1 LICRE
6 SLEAARRSDRLCIIQ
21 DEWRGVSPEKGTRL
35 LMGELAK
42 EILPVNIEDEL
53 KQSYL
58 DYAMSVIVGRAL
70 PDARDG
76 LKPVHRRVLFAMSEL
91 GNDWNKAY
99 KKSARVVGDVIGKY
113 HPHGDTAVYD
123 TIVRMAQPFSL
134 RYLLVDGQGNFGSVD
149 GDNAAA
155 MRYTEVRMTKL
166 AHELLAD
173 LHKETVDWVPN
184 YDGTEMIPAVMPTK
198 IPNLLVNG
206 SSGIAVGMAT
216 NIPPHNLTE
225 VINGCLAL
233 IDNGELTVDELMQ
246 YIPGPDFPTAAII
259 NGRAGIIEAY
269 RTGRGRIYMRARA
282 IIEDIDKVGGRQQ
295 IIVSELPYQLNK
307 ARLIEKIAELVKEKK
322 LEGITE
328 LRDESDK
335 DGMRIVIELRR
346 GEVPEVVLNN
356 LYAQTQ
362 MQSVFGINVVA
373 LIDGQPKVLNL
384 KDMLEAF
391 ILHRREVVTRRTVF
405 ELRKARERGHILE
418 GQAVALSNI
427 DPVIA
432 LIKASPTPAEAKL
445 ALIAT
450 AWESSAV
457 ETMVE
462 RAGADACR
470 PDDLEPQ
477 YGLRD
482 GKYFLSPDQAQAIL
496 DLRLHRLT
504 GLEHEKLLAEY
515 QEILNQIGELIR
527 ILTSATRLMEVI
539 REELEAVK
547 AEFGDKRRT
556 EILDNRLDLTLADL
570 ITEEERVV
578 TISHGGYA
586 KSQPLTAYQ
595 AQRRGGKGKSAT
607 GVKDEDYIEHLLV
620 ANSHATLL
628 LFSSKGKVYWLKT
641 YEIPEASRA
650 ARGRPLVNLLPLDEG
665 ERITAMLQVDLEALR
680 QQAPEGDEADDIEGV
695 VVEQEEVE
703 DLPEGEES
711 EDDDSADEP
720 TGAYIFMATAKGTVK
735 KTPLVQFS
743 RPRSSGLIALKLDED
758 DTLISAAVT
767 DGAREVMMFSDGGKV
782 IRFKESKVRTMGRT
796 ARGVRGMRL
805 SEGQQIISMLIPESE
820 AQILTASERGYG
832 KRTAMAEFP
841 RRGRGG
847 QGVIAMV
854 SNERNGKLVGA
865 VQVLDGEEIMLIS
878 DQGTLVRTR
887 VSEVSSLGRN
897 TQGVTLI
904 KLAKDET
911 LVGLERVQ
919 EPSAEDDEELLE
931 GEEGLD
937 GAVEDAGDA
946 PEAAADES
954 PISEE

>member
-1 LICRE
+1 
-6 SLEAARRSDRLCIIQ
+6 
-21 DEWRGVSPEKGTRL
+21 
-35 LMGELAK
+35 MGELAK

-76 LKPVHRRVLFAMSEL
+76 LKPVHRRVLYAMSEL
-91 GNDWNKAY
+91 GNDWNKPY

-123 TIVRMAQPFSL
+123 TIVRMAQDFSL

-173 LHKETVDWVPN
+173 LDKETVDWVPN
-184 YDGTEMIPAVMPTK
+184 YDGTEQIPAVMPTK
-198 IPNLLVNG
+198 VPNLLVNG

-216 NIPPHNLTE
+216 NIPPHNLSE
-225 VINGCLAL
+225 VIDGCLAL
-233 IDNGELTVDELMQ
+233 MDNAELTVDELMQ
-246 YIPGPDFPTAAII
+246 YIPGPDFPTAGII

-269 RTGRGRIYMRARA
+269 RTGRGRIYVRARVEV
-282 IIEDIDKVGGRQQ
+282 EDIDKVGGRQQ
-295 IIVSELPYQLNK
+295 LVVTELPYQLNK

-322 LEGITE
+322 IEGITE

-335 DGMRIVIELRR
+335 DGMRVVIELRR
-346 GEVPEVVLNN
+346 GEVPDVVLNN

-373 LIDGQPKVLNL
+373 LVDGQPKTMNL
-384 KDMLEAF
+384 KDMLEVF
-391 ILHRREVVTRRTVF
+391 VRHRREVVTRRTVY

-427 DPVIA
+427 DPVIE
-432 LIKASPTPAEAKL
+432 LIKSSPTPAEAKER
-445 ALIAT
+445 LIAT

-457 ETMVE
+457 EAMVE
-462 RAGADACR
+462 RAGADSCR
-470 PDDLEPQ
+470 PEGLDEQ

-482 GKYFLSPDQAQAIL
+482 GKYYLSPEQAQAIL
-496 DLRLHRLT
+496 ELRLHRLT

-515 QEILNQIGELIR
+515 QEILSLIGELIR
-527 ILTSATRLMEVI
+527 ILTSPERLMEVI
-539 REELEAVK
+539 REELEKVK
-547 AEFGDKRRT
+547 AEFGDARRT
-556 EILDNRLDLTLADL
+556 EIIASRQDLTIADL

-586 KSQPLTAYQ
+586 KSQPLAAYE
-595 AQRRGGKGKSAT
+595 AQRRGGRGKSAT
-607 GVKDEDYIEHLLV
+607 GVKDEDYVEHLLV

-628 LFSSKGKVYWLKT
+628 LFSSKGKVYWLRT
-641 YEIPEASRA
+641 FEIPEASRT

-665 ERITAMLQVDLEALR
+665 ERITAMLQIDLEAL
-680 QQAPEGDEADDIEGV
+680 QQSAGADEDLDDEGLVIEGEATE
-695 VVEQEEVE
+695 VVEAEEVE
-703 DLPEGEES
+703 EVEGETPELV
-711 EDDDSADEP
+711 AEP
-720 TGAYIFMATAKGTVK
+720 TGAYIFMATAFGTVK

-743 RPRSSGLIALKLDED
+743 RPRSAGLIALKLEEG
-758 DTLISAAVT
+758 DTLIAAAIT
-767 DGAREVMMFSDGGKV
+767 DGAKEVMLFSDAGKV
-782 IRFKESKVRTMGRT
+782 LRFAESKVRTMGRT

-805 SEGQQIISMLIPESE
+805 GKDQRLISMLIPESG
-820 AQILTASERGYG
+820 AQILTASERGFG
-832 KRTAMAEFP
+832 KRTGLGKFP

-854 SNERNGKLVGA
+854 TSERNGKLVGA
-865 VQVLDGEEIMLIS
+865 IQVQDGEEIMLIS

-887 VSEVSSLGRN
+887 VDEVSSSGRN

-919 EPSAEDDEELLE
+919 EPTPVEEDELVE
-931 GEEGLD
+931 GEEG
-937 GAVEDAGDA
+937 VEVAESAEAPAIDAE
-946 PEAAADES
+946 EAG
-954 PISEE
+954 EE

>member
-1 LICRE
+1 
-6 SLEAARRSDRLCIIQ
+6 
-21 DEWRGVSPEKGTRL
+21 
-35 LMGELAK
+35 MGELAK

-91 GNDWNKAY
+91 GNDWNKPY

-184 YDGTEMIPAVMPTK
+184 YDGTEQIPAVMPTR

-216 NIPPHNLTE
+216 NIPPHNLGE
-225 VINGCLAL
+225 VIDGCLAL
-233 IDNGELTVDELMQ
+233 IDNPELTVDELMQ

-269 RTGRGRIYMRARA
+269 RTGRGRIYMRARSTV
-282 IIEDIDKVGGRQQ
+282 EDIDKVGGRQQ
-295 IIVSELPYQLNK
+295 IVITELPYQLNK

-335 DGMRIVIELRR
+335 DGMRVVIELRR
-346 GEVPEVVLNN
+346 GEVPEVILNN

-362 MQSVFGINVVA
+362 LQSVFGINIVA
-373 LIDGQPKVLNL
+373 LIDGRPRILNL
-384 KDMLEAF
+384 KDLLEAF
-391 ILHRREVVTRRTVF
+391 VRHRREVVTRRTVF

-432 LIKASPTPAEAKL
+432 LIKASPTPSEAKE
-445 ALIAT
+445 ALIST
-450 AWESSAV
+450 PWESSAV
-457 ETMVE
+457 MTMVE
-462 RAGADACR
+462 RAGADSCR
-470 PDDLEPQ
+470 PENLDPQ

-482 GKYFLSPDQAQAIL
+482 GKYFLSPEQAQAIL
-496 DLRLHRLT
+496 ELRLHRLT

-527 ILTSATRLMEVI
+527 ILNSATRLMEVI
-539 REELEAVK
+539 REELEVIR
-547 AEFGDKRRT
+547 AEYGDARRT
-556 EILDNRLDLTLADL
+556 EILDARLDLTLGDM
-570 ITEEERVV
+570 IPEEERVV
-578 TISHGGYA
+578 TISHSGYA
-586 KSQPLTAYQ
+586 KTQPLSAYQ

-607 GVKDEDYIEHLLV
+607 GVKDEDYIAHLLV

-665 ERITAMLQVDLEALR
+665 EYITTMLQIDLEAL
-680 QQAPEGDEADDIEGV
+680 QQSAGADDELDDADDAVIEGEVIEADEAGEV
-695 VVEQEEVE
+695 AEEVDGDTAE
-703 DLPEGEES
+703 LV
-711 EDDDSADEP
+711 AEP
-720 TGAYIFMATAKGTVK
+720 TGAYIFMATAFGTVK
-735 KTPLVQFS
+735 KTPLAQFS
-743 RPRSSGLIALKLDED
+743 RPRSSGLIALKLKEG
-758 DTLISAAVT
+758 DTLIAAAIT
-767 DGAREVMMFSDGGKV
+767 DGAKEVMLFSNAGKV
-782 IRFKESKVRTMGRT
+782 IRFAESVVREMGRG
-796 ARGVRGMRL
+796 ARGIRGMRIGK
-805 SEGQQIISMLIPESE
+805 GQQLISMLIPESG
-820 AQILTASERGYG
+820 AQILTASERGFG
-832 KRTAMAEFP
+832 KRTPLSKFP

-854 SNERNGKLVGA
+854 TKDRNGQLIGA
-865 VQVLDGEEIMLIS
+865 IQVQEGEEIMLIS

-887 VSEVSSLGRN
+887 VDEVSSLGRN

-904 KLAKDET
+904 KLANDET

-919 EPSAEDDEELLE
+919 EPSEVE
-931 GEEGLD
+931 GEEPENEEGVEFEGEVLIDGMADDSSLD
-937 GAVEDAGDA
+937 AAV
-946 PEAAADES
+946 DEVE
-954 PISEE
+954 PQD

>member
-1 LICRE
+1 
-6 SLEAARRSDRLCIIQ
+6 
-21 DEWRGVSPEKGTRL
+21 
-35 LMGELAK
+35 MGELAK

-76 LKPVHRRVLFAMSEL
+76 LKPVHRRVLYAMSEL

-134 RYLLVDGQGNFGSVD
+134 RYMLVDGQGNFGSVD

-155 MRYTEVRMTKL
+155 MRYTEVRMAKL

-173 LHKETVDWVPN
+173 LDKETVDWVPN
-184 YDGTEMIPAVMPTK
+184 YDGTEQIPAVMPTK

-225 VINGCLAL
+225 VIDGCLAL
-233 IDNGELTVDELMQ
+233 IDNPELTVDELMQ
-246 YIPGPDFPTAAII
+246 YIPGPDFPTAGII

-282 IIEDIDKVGGRQQ
+282 TIEDMERGGSRQQ
-295 IIVSELPYQLNK
+295 IIVTELPYQLNK

-322 LEGITE
+322 IEGITE

-346 GEVPEVVLNN
+346 GEVGEVVLNN

-373 LIDGQPKVLNL
+373 LVDGQPRMLNL
-384 KDMLEAF
+384 KDMLEVF
-391 ILHRREVVTRRTVF
+391 VRHRREVVTRRTVY

-427 DPVIA
+427 DPVIE
-432 LIKASPTPAEAKL
+432 LIKTSPTPADAKER
-445 ALIAT
+445 LIAT
-450 AWESSAV
+450 AWASSAV
-457 ETMVE
+457 EAMVE
-462 RAGADACR
+462 RAGADSCR
-470 PDDLEPQ
+470 PEDLDPQ

-482 GKYFLSPDQAQAIL
+482 GKYYLSPEQAQAIL
-496 DLRLHRLT
+496 ELRLHRLT
-504 GLEHEKLLAEY
+504 GLEHEKLLSEY
-515 QEILNQIGELIR
+515 QEILTQIGELIR
-527 ILTSATRLMEVI
+527 ILTSPERLMEVI
-539 REELEAVK
+539 REELEKVK
-547 AEFGDKRRT
+547 AEFGDARRT
-556 EILDNRLDLTLADL
+556 EIMASQTDLTIADL

-586 KSQPLTAYQ
+586 KSQPLAAYQ

-628 LFSSKGKVYWLKT
+628 LFSSKGKVYWLRT
-641 YEIPEASRA
+641 FEIPEASRT

-665 ERITAMLQVDLEALR
+665 ERITAMLQIDLEAVR
-680 QQAPEGDEADDIEGV
+680 ARFAGEENDDDDVVAEQVAEVVEVEEAEEGD
-695 VVEQEEVE
+695 
-703 DLPEGEES
+703 
-711 EDDDSADEP
+711 DSDFSQDEP
-720 TGAYIFMATAKGTVK
+720 TGAYIFMATAYGTVK
-735 KTPLVQFS
+735 KTPLIQFTK
-743 RPRSSGLIALKLDED
+743 PRSNGLIALKLEEGDS
-758 DTLISAAVT
+758 LIAAAIT
-767 DGAREVMMFSDGGKV
+767 DGSKDVMMFSDAGKV
-782 IRFKESKVRTMGRT
+782 IRFKESKVRTMSRI

-805 SEGQQIISMLIPESE
+805 ADEQRIISMLIPEAG
-820 AQILTASERGYG
+820 AQILSASERGYG
-832 KRTAMAEFP
+832 KRTPLADYP

-854 SNERNGKLVGA
+854 INERNGKLVGA

-887 VSEVSSLGRN
+887 VDEVRGAGRN
-897 TQGVTLI
+897 TQGVILI
-904 KLAKDET
+904 KLADDET

-919 EPSAEDDEELLE
+919 EPSGGDEDESEALE
-931 GEEGLD
+931 GEAFDTNEEAVTVAEEGAET
-937 GAVEDAGDA
+937 GN
-946 PEAAADES
+946 
-954 PISEE
+954 SEE

>member
-1 LICRE
+1 
-6 SLEAARRSDRLCIIQ
+6 
-21 DEWRGVSPEKGTRL
+21 
-35 LMGELAK
+35 MGELAK

-91 GNDWNKAY
+91 NNDWNKPY

-134 RYLLVDGQGNFGSVD
+134 RYMLVDGQGNFGSVD

-155 MRYTEVRMTKL
+155 MRYTEVRMSKL

-173 LHKETVDWVPN
+173 LDKETVDWVPN
-184 YDGTEMIPAVMPTK
+184 YDGTEQIPAVMPTK

-216 NIPPHNLTE
+216 NIPPHNLSE
-225 VINGCLAL
+225 VIDGCLAL
-233 IDNGELTVDELMQ
+233 MDNGELTVDELMQ
-246 YIPGPDFPTAAII
+246 YIPGPDFPTAGII

-269 RTGRGRIYMRARA
+269 RTGRGRIYIRARA
-282 IIEDIDKVGGRQQ
+282 EIEDMEKGGNRQQ
-295 IIVSELPYQLNK
+295 IIVTELPYQLNK

-335 DGMRIVIELRR
+335 DGMRVVIELRR
-346 GEVPEVVLNN
+346 GEVGEVVLNN

-373 LIDGQPKVLNL
+373 LVDGQPRTMNL
-384 KDMLEAF
+384 KDMLEVF
-391 ILHRREVVTRRTVF
+391 IRHRREVVTRRTVY

-427 DPVIA
+427 DPVIE
-432 LIKASPTPAEAKL
+432 LIKNSPTPAEAKDR
-445 ALIAT
+445 LIAT

-457 ETMVE
+457 EAMVE
-462 RAGADACR
+462 RAGADSCR
-470 PDDLEPQ
+470 PEDLDPQ
-477 YGLRD
+477 YGLRE
-482 GKYFLSPDQAQAIL
+482 GKYYLSPEQAQAIL
-496 DLRLHRLT
+496 ELRLHRLT
-504 GLEHEKLLAEY
+504 GLEHEKLLSEY
-515 QEILNQIGELIR
+515 QEILTLIGELIR
-527 ILTSATRLMEVI
+527 ILTNPERLMEVI
-539 REELEAVK
+539 REELEKVK
-547 AEFGDKRRT
+547 AEFGDARRT
-556 EILDNRLDLTLADL
+556 EIVASQVDLTIADL

-586 KSQPLTAYQ
+586 KSQPLASYQ
-595 AQRRGGKGKSAT
+595 AQRRGGRGKSAT

-641 YEIPEASRA
+641 FEIPEASRT

-665 ERITAMLQVDLEALR
+665 ERITAMLQIDLEALQR
-680 QQAPEGDEADDIEGV
+680 EAGDEDDLEDAEGAV
-695 VVEQEEVE
+695 LEGEIVEQEVEEVE
-703 DLPEGEES
+703 GDTPELV
-711 EDDDSADEP
+711 AEP
-720 TGAYIFMATAKGTVK
+720 TGAYIFMATAFGTVK

-743 RPRSSGLIALKLDED
+743 KPRSSGLIALRLDEG
-758 DTLISAAVT
+758 DTLIAAAIT
-767 DGAREVMMFSDGGKV
+767 DGAKEVMLFSSAGKV
-782 IRFKESKVRTMGRT
+782 IRFAESMVRIMGRT

-805 SEGQQIISMLIPESE
+805 AKEQQLISMLIPETG
-820 AQILTASERGYG
+820 AQILTASERGFG
-832 KRTAMAEFP
+832 KRTGLGKFP

-854 SNERNGKLVGA
+854 INERNGKLVGA
-865 VQVLDGEEIMLIS
+865 IQVQDGEEIMLIS

-887 VSEVSSLGRN
+887 VDEVSSSGRN

-919 EPSAEDDEELLE
+919 EPSGVDEDEELE
-931 GEEGLD
+931 DGEVAVDATVETPVDDVQQDDAQPAGEE
-937 GAVEDAGDA
+937 
-946 PEAAADES
+946 
-954 PISEE
+954 

>member
-1 LICRE
+1 
-6 SLEAARRSDRLCIIQ
+6 
-21 DEWRGVSPEKGTRL
+21 
-35 LMGELAK
+35 MGDLAK
-42 EILPVNIEDEL
+42 EILPISIEDEMR
-53 KQSYL
+53 QSYL

-76 LKPVHRRVLFAMSEL
+76 LKPVHRRVLFAMREL

-173 LHKETVDWVPN
+173 LDKETVDWVPN
-184 YDGTEMIPAVMPTK
+184 YDGTEMIPAVLPTK
-198 IPNLLVNG
+198 VPALLVNG

-233 IDNGELTVDELMQ
+233 IDNPEISIDELMEF
-246 YIPGPDFPTAAII
+246 IPGPDFPTAGII
-259 NGRAGIIEAY
+259 NGRAGIVEAY
-269 RTGRGRIYMRARA
+269 RTGRGRIYMRARTF
-282 IIEDIDKVGGRQQ
+282 IEDIDKVGGRQQ
-295 IIVSELPYQLNK
+295 IIISELPYQLNK

-322 LEGITE
+322 LEGISE

-335 DGMRIVIELRR
+335 DGMRVVIELRR

-356 LYAQTQ
+356 LYTQTQ

-373 LIDGQPKVLNL
+373 LVDGQPRLLNL
-384 KDMLEAF
+384 KDMLEVF
-391 ILHRREVVTRRTVF
+391 VRHRREVVTRRTVF

-432 LIKASPTPAEAKL
+432 MIKASPTPAEAKER
-445 ALIAT
+445 LIAT

-457 ETMVE
+457 SAMVE
-462 RAGADACR
+462 RSGAESSR
-470 PDDLEPQ
+470 PEDLDEQ
-477 YGLRD
+477 YGMHD
-482 GKYFLSPDQAQAIL
+482 GFYHLSPEQAQAIL

-515 QEILNQIGELIR
+515 QEILNQISELLN
-527 ILTSATRLMEVI
+527 ILGSAERLLEVI
-539 REELEAVK
+539 REELEKIK
-547 AEFGDKRRT
+547 ADFGDERRT
-556 EILDNRLDLTLADL
+556 EITASRVDLTIADL

-578 TISHGGYA
+578 TISRSGYA
-586 KSQPLTAYQ
+586 KSQPLDAYN
-595 AQRRGGKGKSAT
+595 AQRRGGRGKAAT
-607 GVKDEDYIEHLLV
+607 GVKDEDIVEHLLV
-620 ANSHATLL
+620 ANSHTTLL
-628 LFSSKGKVYWLKT
+628 LFSSKGKVYWKRT
-641 YEIPEASRA
+641 FEIPEASRTS
-650 ARGRPLVNLLPLDEG
+650 RGRPIINLLPLDEG
-665 ERITAMLQVDLEALR
+665 ENITAMLPINEYT
-680 QQAPEGDEADDIEGV
+680 EG
-695 VVEQEEVE
+695 
-703 DLPEGEES
+703 
-711 EDDDSADEP
+711 
-720 TGAYIFMATAKGTVK
+720 YFIFMATANGTVK
-735 KTPLVQFS
+735 KTPLEQFS
-743 RPRSSGLIALKLDED
+743 RPRTSGLIALALDEE
-758 DTLISAAVT
+758 DTLISAALT
-767 DGAREVMMFSDGGKV
+767 DGTHDVMLFSDGGKV
-782 IRFKESKVRTMGRT
+782 TRFAETDVRAMGRT

-805 SEGQQIISMLIPESE
+805 PEGQKLISMLIPEEGS
-820 AQILTASERGYG
+820 QILTASERGYG
-832 KRTAMAEFP
+832 KRTAITEFP
-841 RRGRGG
+841 NYRRGG

-865 VQVLDGEEIMLIS
+865 IQVLDGEEIMLIS

-887 VSEVSSLGRN
+887 VDEVSSLSRN
-897 TQGVTLI
+897 TQGVMLI
-904 KLAKDET
+904 RLAADET

-919 EPSAEDDEELLE
+919 EPTAEDEDDVLE
-931 GEEGLD
+931 DNIDGTVTAVDAEAGADTNAVDVDQDIVGEEQDTLTD
-937 GAVEDAGDA
+937 QPSN
-946 PEAAADES
+946 PEE
-954 PISEE
+954 

>member
-1 LICRE
+1 
-6 SLEAARRSDRLCIIQ
+6 
-21 DEWRGVSPEKGTRL
+21 
-35 LMGELAK
+35 MGELAK

-53 KQSYL
+53 RQSYL

-91 GNDWNKAY
+91 GNDWNKPY

-155 MRYTEVRMTKL
+155 MRYTEVRMSKL

-184 YDGTEMIPAVMPTK
+184 YDGTELIPAVMPTR

-216 NIPPHNLTE
+216 NIPPHNLGE
-225 VINGCLAL
+225 VIDGCLAL
-233 IDNGELTVDELMQ
+233 IDNADITIDELMQ
-246 YIPGPDFPTAAII
+246 FIPGPDFPTAGLI
-259 NGRAGIIEAY
+259 NGRSGIIEAY
-269 RTGRGRIYMRARA
+269 RTGRGRIYMRARSE
-282 IIEDIDKVGGRQQ
+282 IEDIDKVGGRQQ
-295 IIVSELPYQLNK
+295 IVITELPYQLNK

-335 DGMRIVIELRR
+335 DGMRVVIELRR

-356 LYAQTQ
+356 LYQQTQ
-362 MQSVFGINVVA
+362 LQSVFGINIVA
-373 LIDGQPKVLNL
+373 LIDGRPGLLNL
-384 KDMLEAF
+384 KDLLEAF
-391 ILHRREVVTRRTVF
+391 VRHRREVVTRRTVF

-432 LIKASPTPAEAKL
+432 LIKASPTPSEAKE
-445 ALIAT
+445 ALVAMP
-450 AWESSAV
+450 WESSAV
-457 ETMVE
+457 QVMVE
-462 RAGADACR
+462 RAGADSCR
-470 PDDLEPQ
+470 PENLDAQ
-477 YGLRD
+477 YGMRD
-482 GKYFLSPDQAQAIL
+482 GKYFLSPEQAQAIL

-515 QEILNQIGELIR
+515 QEILEQIGELIR
-527 ILTSATRLMEVI
+527 ILSSAERLMEVI
-539 REELEAVK
+539 REELEAIR
-547 AEFGDKRRT
+547 AEYGDVRRT
-556 EILDNRLDLTLADL
+556 EILDARHDLSYGDM
-570 ITEEERVV
+570 IPEEERVV

-586 KSQPLTAYQ
+586 KTQPLTAYQ
-595 AQRRGGKGKSAT
+595 AQRRGGKGKSAS

-641 YEIPEASRA
+641 YDIPEASRA
-650 ARGRPLVNLLPLDEG
+650 ARGRPLVNLLPLEDG
-665 ERITAMLQVDLEALR
+665 ERITAMLQIDLEAL
-680 QQAPEGDEADDIEGV
+680 QQSADVDEELEDGDDTVLEGELVEA
-695 VVEQEEVE
+695 EEVDEE
-703 DLPEGEES
+703 DGDTAEW
-711 EDDDSADEP
+711 AAEP
-720 TGAYIFMATAKGTVK
+720 TGAYIFMATASGTVK
-735 KTPLVQFS
+735 KTPLAQFA
-743 RPRSSGLIALKLDED
+743 RPRTSGLIALKLKEG
-758 DTLISAAVT
+758 DTLIAAAIT
-767 DGAREVMMFSDGGKV
+767 DGAKEVMMFSDAGKV
-782 IRFKESKVRTMGRT
+782 IRFAESVVREMGRT
-796 ARGVRGMRL
+796 ARGVRGMKL
-805 SEGQQIISMLIPESE
+805 GKGQQIISMLIPESG
-820 AQILTASERGYG
+820 AQILTASERGFG
-832 KRTAMAEFP
+832 KRTPLSKFP

-847 QGVIAMV
+847 QGVIAMGTKG
-854 SNERNGKLVGA
+854 RNGLLIGA
-865 VQVLDGEEIMLIS
+865 IQVQEGEEIMLIS

-887 VSEVSSLGRN
+887 VGEVSSLGRN

-904 KLAKDET
+904 KLASDET
-911 LVGLERVQ
+911 LVGLERIQ
-919 EPSAEDDEELLE
+919 EPSEDLEELLE
-931 GEEGLD
+931 GEEGAEGVELD
-937 GAVEDAGDA
+937 AVEAADDDAGAAEEA
-946 PEAAADES
+946 PQE
-954 PISEE
+954 

>member
-1 LICRE
+1 
-6 SLEAARRSDRLCIIQ
+6 
-21 DEWRGVSPEKGTRL
+21 
-35 LMGELAK
+35 MGELAK

-134 RYLLVDGQGNFGSVD
+134 RYMLVDGQGNFGSVD

-155 MRYTEVRMTKL
+155 MRYTEVRMAKL

-173 LHKETVDWVPN
+173 LDKETVDWVPN
-184 YDGTEMIPAVMPTK
+184 YDGTEQIPAVMPTK

-216 NIPPHNLTE
+216 NIPPHNLRE
-225 VINGCLAL
+225 VIDGCLAL
-233 IDNGELTVDELMQ
+233 IDNAELTVDELMQ
-246 YIPGPDFPTAAII
+246 YIPGPDFPTAGII

-282 IIEDIDKVGGRQQ
+282 EIEDMDKSGSRQQ
-295 IIVSELPYQLNK
+295 IIVTELPYQLNK

-335 DGMRIVIELRR
+335 DGMRVVIELRR
-346 GEVPEVVLNN
+346 GEVGEVVLNN

-373 LIDGQPKVLNL
+373 LVDGQPKTMNL
-384 KDMLEAF
+384 KDMLEVF
-391 ILHRREVVTRRTVF
+391 VRHRREVVTRRTVY

-427 DPVIA
+427 DPVIE
-432 LIKASPTPAEAKL
+432 LIKTSPTPAEAKER
-445 ALIAT
+445 LIAA

-457 ETMVE
+457 EAMVE
-462 RAGADACR
+462 RAGADSCR
-470 PDDLEPQ
+470 PDDLDPQ
-477 YGLRD
+477 YGLRE
-482 GKYFLSPDQAQAIL
+482 GKYYLSPEQAQAIL
-496 DLRLHRLT
+496 ELRLHRLT

-515 QEILNQIGELIR
+515 QEILTQIGELIR

-539 REELEAVK
+539 REELEKVK
-547 AEFGDKRRT
+547 AEFGDARRT
-556 EILDNRLDLTLADL
+556 EIMASQTDLTIADL

-586 KSQPLTAYQ
+586 KSQPLHAYQ

-607 GVKDEDYIEHLLV
+607 GVKDEDYVEHLLV

-628 LFSSKGKVYWLKT
+628 LFSSKGKVYWLRT
-641 YEIPEASRA
+641 FEIPEASRA

-665 ERITAMLQVDLEALR
+665 ERITAMLQIDLEAL
-680 QQAPEGDEADDIEGV
+680 QQQNPSADEDLDDAEDGVIEGE
-695 VVEQEEVE
+695 VVEVEEAAETAEVEEVE
-703 DLPEGEES
+703 GETAELV
-711 EDDDSADEP
+711 AEP
-720 TGAYIFMATAKGTVK
+720 TGAYIFMATALGTVK
-735 KTPLVQFS
+735 KTPLSQFS
-743 RPRSSGLIALKLDED
+743 RPRSSGLIALKLKEG
-758 DTLISAAVT
+758 DTLIAAAIT
-767 DGAREVMMFSDGGKV
+767 DGAKEVMLFSDSGKV
-782 IRFKESKVRTMGRT
+782 IRFAESVVRVMGRG
-796 ARGVRGMRL
+796 ARGIRGMRIGK
-805 SEGQQIISMLIPESE
+805 EQQLISMLIPESG
-820 AQILTASERGYG
+820 AQILTASERGFG
-832 KRTAMAEFP
+832 KRTALSKFP

-847 QGVIAMV
+847 QGVIGMITK
-854 SNERNGKLVGA
+854 ERNGKLIGA
-865 VQVLDGEEIMLIS
+865 IQVQDGEEIMLIS

-887 VSEVSSLGRN
+887 VDEVSSSGRN

-904 KLAKDET
+904 KLASDET

-919 EPSAEDDEELLE
+919 EPSVPDEDELDDVALE
-931 GEEGLD
+931 GDVDQNDVVAE
-937 GAVEDAGDA
+937 AGDETPADA
-946 PEAAADES
+946 PD
-954 PISEE
+954 SEE

>member
-1 LICRE
+1 
-6 SLEAARRSDRLCIIQ
+6 
-21 DEWRGVSPEKGTRL
+21 
-35 LMGELAK
+35 MGELAK

-76 LKPVHRRVLFAMSEL
+76 LKPVHRRVLYAMSEL
-91 GNDWNKAY
+91 GNDWNKPY

-123 TIVRMAQPFSL
+123 TIVRMAQDFSL

-173 LHKETVDWVPN
+173 LDKETVDWVPN
-184 YDGTEMIPAVMPTK
+184 YDGTEQIPAVMPTK
-198 IPNLLVNG
+198 VPNLLVNG

-216 NIPPHNLTE
+216 NIPPHNLSE
-225 VINGCLAL
+225 VIDGCLAL
-233 IDNGELTVDELMQ
+233 MDNAELTVDELMQ
-246 YIPGPDFPTAAII
+246 YIPGPDFPTAGII

-269 RTGRGRIYMRARA
+269 RTGRGRIYVRARVEV
-282 IIEDIDKVGGRQQ
+282 EDIDKVGGRQQ
-295 IIVSELPYQLNK
+295 LVVTELPYQLNK

-322 LEGITE
+322 IEGITE

-335 DGMRIVIELRR
+335 DGMRVVIELRR
-346 GEVPEVVLNN
+346 GEVPDVVLNN

-373 LIDGQPKVLNL
+373 LVDGQPKTMNL
-384 KDMLEAF
+384 KDMLEVF
-391 ILHRREVVTRRTVF
+391 VRHRREVVTRRTVY

-427 DPVIA
+427 DPVIE
-432 LIKASPTPAEAKL
+432 LIKSSPTPAEAKER
-445 ALIAT
+445 LIAT

-457 ETMVE
+457 EAMVE
-462 RAGADACR
+462 RAGADSCR
-470 PDDLEPQ
+470 PEGLDEQ

-482 GKYFLSPDQAQAIL
+482 GKYYLSPEQAQAIL
-496 DLRLHRLT
+496 ELRLHRLT

-515 QEILNQIGELIR
+515 QEILNLIGELIR
-527 ILTSATRLMEVI
+527 ILTSPERLMEVI
-539 REELEAVK
+539 REELEKVK
-547 AEFGDKRRT
+547 AEFGDARRT
-556 EILDNRLDLTLADL
+556 EIIASRQDLTIADL

-586 KSQPLTAYQ
+586 KSQPLAAYE
-595 AQRRGGKGKSAT
+595 AQRRGGRGKSAT
-607 GVKDEDYIEHLLV
+607 GVKDEDYVEHLLV

-628 LFSSKGKVYWLKT
+628 LFSSKGKVYWLRT
-641 YEIPEASRA
+641 FEIPEASRT

-665 ERITAMLQVDLEALR
+665 ERITAMLQIDLEAL
-680 QQAPEGDEADDIEGV
+680 QQSAGADEDLDDEGLVIEGEATE
-695 VVEQEEVE
+695 VVEAEEVE
-703 DLPEGEES
+703 EVEGETPELV
-711 EDDDSADEP
+711 AEP
-720 TGAYIFMATAKGTVK
+720 TGAYIFMATAFGTVK

-743 RPRSSGLIALKLDED
+743 RPRSAGLIALKLEEG
-758 DTLISAAVT
+758 DTLIAAAIT
-767 DGAREVMMFSDGGKV
+767 DGAKEVMLFSDAGKV
-782 IRFKESKVRTMGRT
+782 LRFAESKVRTMGRT

-805 SEGQQIISMLIPESE
+805 GKDQRLISMLIPESG
-820 AQILTASERGYG
+820 AQILTASERGFG
-832 KRTAMAEFP
+832 KRTSLGKFP

-854 SNERNGKLVGA
+854 TSERNGKLVGA
-865 VQVLDGEEIMLIS
+865 IQVQDGEEIMLIS

-887 VSEVSSLGRN
+887 VDEVSSSGRN

-919 EPSAEDDEELLE
+919 EPTPVEEDELVE
-931 GEEGLD
+931 GEESVEVANE
-937 GAVEDAGDA
+937 GAETPITDAE
-946 PEAAADES
+946 EAG
-954 PISEE
+954 EE

>member
-1 LICRE
+1 
-6 SLEAARRSDRLCIIQ
+6 
-21 DEWRGVSPEKGTRL
+21 
-35 LMGELAK
+35 MGELAK
-42 EILPVNIEDEL
+42 EIVPVNIEDEL

-76 LKPVHRRVLFAMSEL
+76 LKPVHRRVLFAMSVL

-113 HPHGDTAVYD
+113 HPHGDIAVYD

-155 MRYTEVRMTKL
+155 MRYTEVRMSKL

-173 LHKETVDWVPN
+173 LDKETVDWVPN

-198 IPNLLVNG
+198 VPNLLVNG

-233 IDNGELTVDELMQ
+233 IDNPELTVDDLMEH
-246 YIPGPDFPTAAII
+246 IPGPDFPTAGII

-282 IIEDIDKVGGRQQ
+282 TVEDMDKVGGRQQ
-295 IIVSELPYQLNK
+295 IIITELPYQLNK

-322 LEGITE
+322 LEGISE

-335 DGMRIVIELRR
+335 DGMRVVIELRR
-346 GEVPEVVLNN
+346 GEVGEVVLNN

-362 MQSVFGINVVA
+362 MQNVFGINVVA
-373 LIDGQPKVLNL
+373 LVDGRPRIMNL
-384 KDMLEAF
+384 KDMLEVF
-391 ILHRREVVTRRTVF
+391 IRHRREVVTRRTVF

-432 LIKASPTPAEAKL
+432 LIKASPTPAEAKVR
-445 ALIAT
+445 LIDT
-450 AWESSAV
+450 GWESTAV
-457 ETMVE
+457 EAMVD
-462 RAGADACR
+462 RAGADSCR
-470 PDDLEPQ
+470 PQDLDPQ
-477 YGLRD
+477 YGMRD
-482 GKYFLSPDQAQAIL
+482 GKYYLSPEQAQAIL
-496 DLRLHRLT
+496 ELRLHRLT

-515 QEILNQIGELIR
+515 QEILGQIAELIR
-527 ILTSATRLMEVI
+527 ILSSPERLLEVI
-539 REELEAVK
+539 REELEKVK
-547 AEFGDKRRT
+547 AEFGDARRT
-556 EILDNRLDLTLADL
+556 EIIASQMDLTIADL

-586 KSQPLTAYQ
+586 KSQPLEAYQ
-595 AQRRGGKGKSAT
+595 AQRRGGRGKSAT

-620 ANSHATLL
+620 ANSHNTLL
-628 LFSSKGKVYWLKT
+628 LFSSKGKVYWLRT
-641 YEIPEASRA
+641 FEIPEASRS

-665 ERITAMLQVDLEALR
+665 ERITAMLQIDLEALR
-680 QQAPEGDEADDIEGV
+680 QQAPEEDDSDDAIEGV
-695 VVEQEEVE
+695 VVEQEEIE
-703 DLPEGEES
+703 DVADD
-711 EDDDSADEP
+711 EDAADDGVDEP
-720 TGAYIFMATAKGTVK
+720 TGAYIFMATANGTVK

-743 RPRSSGLIALKLDED
+743 KPRTSGLIALRLQEG
-758 DTLISAAVT
+758 DTLIAAAIT

-805 SEGQQIISMLIPESE
+805 AEGQHIISMLIPE
-820 AQILTASERGYG
+820 AGTQILSASERGFG
-832 KRTAMAEFP
+832 KRTPIDEYP
-841 RRGRGG
+841 QRGRGG

-865 VQVLDGEEIMLIS
+865 IQVLDGEEIMLIS

-887 VSEVSSLGRN
+887 VDEVTSQSRN

-904 KLAKDET
+904 KLASDET

-919 EPSAEDDEELLE
+919 EPSGSADDELE
-931 GEEGLD
+931 GVESGAEGEQAQDEVLAAQGD
-937 GAVEDAGDA
+937 EAPADA
-946 PEAAADES
+946 PS
-954 PISEE
+954 NEE

>member
-1 LICRE
+1 
-6 SLEAARRSDRLCIIQ
+6 
-21 DEWRGVSPEKGTRL
+21 
-35 LMGELAK
+35 MGELAK

-91 GNDWNKAY
+91 GNDWNKPY

-113 HPHGDTAVYD
+113 HPHGDSAVYD

-149 GDNAAA
+149 GDSAAA
-155 MRYTEVRMTKL
+155 MRYTEVRMARL

-184 YDGTEMIPAVMPTK
+184 YDGTEQIPAVMPTK

-216 NIPPHNLTE
+216 NIPPHNLGE
-225 VINGCLAL
+225 VIDGCLAL
-233 IDNGELTVDELMQ
+233 IANPDISIDELMTH
-246 YIPGPDFPTAAII
+246 IPGPDFPTAGII

-269 RTGRGRIYMRARA
+269 RTGRGRIYMRARST
-282 IIEDIDKVGGRQQ
+282 IEDIDKVGGRQQ
-295 IIVSELPYQLNK
+295 IVITELPYQLNK

-322 LEGITE
+322 IEGITE

-335 DGMRIVIELRR
+335 DGMRVVIELRR
-346 GEVPEVVLNN
+346 GEVPEVILNN

-362 MQSVFGINVVA
+362 LQSVFGINVVA
-373 LIDGQPKVLNL
+373 LVDGQPRTLNL
-384 KDMLEAF
+384 KELLEAF
-391 ILHRREVVTRRTVF
+391 VRHRREVVTRRTVF

-432 LIKASPTPAEAKL
+432 LIKASPTPAEAKD

-457 ETMVE
+457 EAMVE

-470 PDDLEPQ
+470 PEDLDPQ

-482 GKYFLSPDQAQAIL
+482 GRYYLSPEQAQAIL

-504 GLEHEKLLAEY
+504 GLEHEKLLSEY
-515 QEILNQIGELIR
+515 QEILTQIGELIR
-527 ILTSATRLMEVI
+527 ILTSPVRLMEVI
-539 REELEAVK
+539 CEELEGVK
-547 AEFGDKRRT
+547 AEFGDARRT
-556 EILDNRLDLTLADL
+556 EILEARLDLTLADL

-586 KSQPLTAYQ
+586 KSQPLAAYQ
-595 AQRRGGKGKSAT
+595 AQRRGGRGKAAT
-607 GVKDEDYIEHLLV
+607 GVKEEDYVEHLLV
-620 ANSHATLL
+620 ANSHTTLL

-650 ARGRPLVNLLPLDEG
+650 SRGRPLVNLLPLDDG
-665 ERITAMLQVDLEALR
+665 ESITAMLQVDLEALR
-680 QQAPEGDEADDIEGV
+680 KQAPHDDEELDDTDGQIIEHDEIDDVDSDDADGDEK
-695 VVEQEEVE
+695 
-703 DLPEGEES
+703 
-711 EDDDSADEP
+711 DEP

-743 RPRSSGLIALKLDED
+743 RPRSSGLIALRLEEG
-758 DTLISAAVT
+758 DTLIAAAVT
-767 DGAREVMMFSDGGKV
+767 DGAQEVMMFSDGGKV
-782 IRFKESKVRTMGRT
+782 IRFKESKVRMMGRT

-805 SEGQQIISMLIPESE
+805 PEGQRIISMLIPEPG
-820 AQILTASERGYG
+820 AQILTASVRGYG
-832 KRTAMAEFP
+832 KRTAMEEFP

-854 SNERNGKLVGA
+854 TNERNGALVGA
-865 VQVLDGEEIMLIS
+865 VQVLEGEEIMLIS

-887 VSEVSSLGRN
+887 VDEVSSLGRN

-904 KLAKDET
+904 KLGKNEH

-919 EPSAEDDEELLE
+919 EPSEEDVLEDVEASLDEESLEKEMPVVSTEPDEDELL
-931 GEEGLD
+931 GG
-937 GAVEDAGDA
+937 GGDV
-946 PEAAADES
+946 PPDVVPTDDQE
-954 PISEE
+954 

>member
-1 LICRE
+1 
-6 SLEAARRSDRLCIIQ
+6 
-21 DEWRGVSPEKGTRL
+21 
-35 LMGELAK
+35 MGELAK

-76 LKPVHRRVLFAMSEL
+76 LKPVHRRVLYAMSEL
-91 GNDWNKAY
+91 GNDWNKPY

-123 TIVRMAQPFSL
+123 TIVRMAQDFSL

-173 LHKETVDWVPN
+173 LDKETVDWVPN
-184 YDGTEMIPAVMPTK
+184 YDGTEQIPAVMPTK
-198 IPNLLVNG
+198 VPNLLVNG

-216 NIPPHNLTE
+216 NIPPHNLSE
-225 VINGCLAL
+225 VIDGCLAL
-233 IDNGELTVDELMQ
+233 IDNAELTVDDLMQ
-246 YIPGPDFPTAAII
+246 YIPGPDFPTAGII

-269 RTGRGRIYMRARA
+269 RTGRGRIYIRARVEV
-282 IIEDIDKVGGRQQ
+282 EDIDKVGGRQQ
-295 IIVSELPYQLNK
+295 LVVTELPYQLNK

-322 LEGITE
+322 IEGITE

-335 DGMRIVIELRR
+335 DGMRVVIELRR
-346 GEVPEVVLNN
+346 GEVPDVVLNN

-373 LIDGQPKVLNL
+373 LVDGQPKIMNL
-384 KDMLEAF
+384 KDMLEVF
-391 ILHRREVVTRRTVF
+391 VRHRREVVTRRTVY

-427 DPVIA
+427 DPVIE
-432 LIKASPTPAEAKL
+432 LIKASPTSAEAKER
-445 ALIAT
+445 LIAT

-457 ETMVE
+457 EAMVE
-462 RAGADACR
+462 RAGADSCR
-470 PDDLEPQ
+470 PEGLDPQ

-482 GKYFLSPDQAQAIL
+482 GKYYLSPEQAQAIL
-496 DLRLHRLT
+496 ELRLHRLT

-515 QEILNQIGELIR
+515 QEILSLIGELIR
-527 ILTSATRLMEVI
+527 ILTSPERLMEVI
-539 REELEAVK
+539 REELEKVK
-547 AEFGDKRRT
+547 AEFGDARRT
-556 EILDNRLDLTLADL
+556 EIVASRLDLTIADL

-586 KSQPLTAYQ
+586 KSQPLAAYE

-607 GVKDEDYIEHLLV
+607 GVKDEDYVEHLLV

-628 LFSSKGKVYWLKT
+628 LFSSKGKVYWLRT
-641 YEIPEASRA
+641 FEIPEASRA

-665 ERITAMLQVDLEALR
+665 ERITAMLQIDLEAL
-680 QQAPEGDEADDIEGV
+680 QQSAGADEDLDDEGV
-695 VVEQEEVE
+695 VIEGEATEVVEAEEVE
-703 DLPEGEES
+703 EVEGETPELV
-711 EDDDSADEP
+711 AEP
-720 TGAYIFMATAKGTVK
+720 TGAFIFMATAFGTVK

-743 RPRSSGLIALKLDED
+743 RPRSAGLIALKLEEG
-758 DTLISAAVT
+758 DTLIAAAIT
-767 DGAREVMMFSDGGKV
+767 DGAKEVMLFSDAGKV
-782 IRFKESKVRTMGRT
+782 LRFAESKVRTMGRT

-805 SEGQQIISMLIPESE
+805 GKDQRLISMLIPESG
-820 AQILTASERGYG
+820 AQILTASERGFG
-832 KRTAMAEFP
+832 KRTGLGKFP

-854 SNERNGKLVGA
+854 TSERNGKLVGA
-865 VQVLDGEEIMLIS
+865 IQVQDGEEIMLIS

-887 VSEVSSLGRN
+887 VDEVSSSGRN

-919 EPSAEDDEELLE
+919 EPTAVEEDELVE
-931 GEEGLD
+931 GEEG
-937 GAVEDAGDA
+937 AEVAESAEAPVADAEEG
-946 PEAAADES
+946 
-954 PISEE
+954 SEE

>member
-1 LICRE
+1 
-6 SLEAARRSDRLCIIQ
+6 
-21 DEWRGVSPEKGTRL
+21 
-35 LMGELAK
+35 MGELAK

-91 GNDWNKAY
+91 GNDWNKPY

-134 RYLLVDGQGNFGSVD
+134 RYMLVDGQGNFGSVD

-155 MRYTEVRMTKL
+155 MRYTEVRMAKL

-173 LHKETVDWVPN
+173 LEKETVDWVPN
-184 YDGTEMIPAVMPTK
+184 YDGTELIPAVMPTR

-216 NIPPHNLTE
+216 NIPPHNLSE
-225 VINGCLAL
+225 VIEGCLAL
-233 IDNGELTVDELMQ
+233 IENPELSVDELMQ
-246 YIPGPDFPTAAII
+246 FIPGPDFPTAGII

-269 RTGRGRIYMRARA
+269 RTGRGRIYVRARVE
-282 IIEDIDKVGGRQQ
+282 IEDVDKVGGRQQ
-295 IIVSELPYQLNK
+295 LVITELPYQLNK

-322 LEGITE
+322 LEGISE

-335 DGMRIVIELRR
+335 DGMRVVIELRR

-373 LIDGQPKVLNL
+373 LVDGQPRTLNL
-384 KDMLEAF
+384 KDMLEVF
-391 ILHRREVVTRRTVF
+391 VRHRREVVTRRTVY

-427 DPVIA
+427 DPVIE
-432 LIKASPTPAEAKL
+432 LIKASPTPAEARER
-445 ALIAT
+445 LIAT
-450 AWESSAV
+450 GWASSAV
-457 ETMVE
+457 QAMVE

-470 PDDLEPQ
+470 PDDLDPQ

-482 GKYFLSPDQAQAIL
+482 GQYYLSPEQAQAIL
-496 DLRLHRLT
+496 ELRLHRLT
-504 GLEHEKLLAEY
+504 GLEQDKLLAEY
-515 QEILNQIGELIR
+515 QDILAQIGELLR
-527 ILTSATRLMEVI
+527 ILTSPERLMEVI
-539 REELEAVK
+539 REELEKVRAD
-547 AEFGDKRRT
+547 FGDARRT
-556 EILDNRLDLTLADL
+556 EIRATQEDLTVADL
-570 ITEEERVV
+570 IPEEERVV

-586 KSQPLTAYQ
+586 KSQPLATYQ
-595 AQRRGGKGKSAT
+595 AQRRGGRGKSAT

-628 LFSSKGKVYWLKT
+628 LFSSKGKVYWLRT
-641 YEIPEASRA
+641 FEIPEASRT
-650 ARGRPLVNLLPLDEG
+650 ARGRPLVNLLPLSEG
-665 ERITAMLQVDLEALR
+665 ERITAMLQVDLEAL
-680 QQAPEGDEADDIEGV
+680 QQSG
-695 VVEQEEVE
+695 
-703 DLPEGEES
+703 S
-711 EDDDSADEP
+711 EDDLDGETTVIEGELVEAAEAVEDAEGDTAELQAEP
-720 TGAYIFMATAKGTVK
+720 NGAYILMATAFGTVK
-735 KTPLVQFS
+735 KVPLVQFS
-743 RPRSSGLIALKLDED
+743 RPRKAGLIALELVEG
-758 DTLISAAVT
+758 DTLIAAAIT
-767 DGAREVMMFSDGGKV
+767 DGAKEVLLFSSAGKV
-782 IRFKESKVRTMGRT
+782 IRFAESVVRTMGRN
-796 ARGVRGMRL
+796 ARGVRGMKL
-805 SEGQQIISMLIPESE
+805 GEGQRVISMLIPESG
-820 AQILTASERGYG
+820 AQILTAAERGYG
-832 KRTAMAEFP
+832 KRTPLSKFP

-854 SNERNGKLVGA
+854 VNERNGALIGA
-865 VQVLDGEEIMLIS
+865 IQVQDGEEIMLIS

-887 VSEVSSLGRN
+887 VSEVSLLGRN

-904 KLAKDET
+904 KLAEGET

-919 EPSAEDDEELLE
+919 EPSEDGDEAFEVTEPDALAATAAE
-931 GEEGLD
+931 
-937 GAVEDAGDA
+937 A
-946 PEAAADES
+946 EAASPAPVEQGERPVAD
-954 PISEE
+954 

>member
-1 LICRE
+1 
-6 SLEAARRSDRLCIIQ
+6 
-21 DEWRGVSPEKGTRL
+21 
-35 LMGELAK
+35 MGELAK

-53 KQSYL
+53 RQSYL

-76 LKPVHRRVLFAMSEL
+76 LKPVHRRVLYAMSEL
-91 GNDWNKAY
+91 GNDWNKPY

-184 YDGTEMIPAVMPTK
+184 YDGTELIPAVMPTK

-216 NIPPHNLTE
+216 NIPPHNLGE
-225 VINGCLAL
+225 VIDGCLAL
-233 IDNGELTVDELMQ
+233 IDNAEITVDELMQ
-246 YIPGPDFPTAAII
+246 FIPGPDFPTAAII
-259 NGRAGIIEAY
+259 NGRQGIIEAY
-269 RTGRGRIYMRARA
+269 RTGRGRIYMRARSTV
-282 IIEDIDKVGGRQQ
+282 EDIDKVGGRQQ
-295 IIVSELPYQLNK
+295 IVVTELPYQLNK

-346 GEVPEVVLNN
+346 GEVPEVILNN

-362 MQSVFGINVVA
+362 LQSVFGINIVA
-373 LIDGQPKVLNL
+373 LIDGRPRVLNL
-384 KDMLEAF
+384 KDLLEAF
-391 ILHRREVVTRRTVF
+391 VRHRREVVTRRTVF

-432 LIKASPTPAEAKL
+432 LIKASPTPSEAKE
-445 ALIAT
+445 ALIST
-450 AWESSAV
+450 PWESSAV
-457 ETMVE
+457 QVMVE
-462 RAGADACR
+462 RAGADSCR
-470 PDDLEPQ
+470 PENLDEQ
-477 YGLRD
+477 FGLRD
-482 GKYFLSPDQAQAIL
+482 GKYFLSPEQAQAIL

-527 ILTSATRLMEVI
+527 ILNSAERLMEVI
-539 REELEAVK
+539 REELELIR
-547 AEFGDKRRT
+547 AEYGDVRRT
-556 EILDNRLDLTLADL
+556 EILDARLDLTLGDM
-570 ITEEERVV
+570 IPEEERVV
-578 TISHGGYA
+578 TISHSGYA
-586 KSQPLTAYQ
+586 KTQPLSAYQ

-607 GVKDEDYIEHLLV
+607 GVKDEDYISHLLV

-665 ERITAMLQVDLEALR
+665 EYITTMLQIDLEAL
-680 QQAPEGDEADDIEGV
+680 QQSAGDEEELDDADDAVLEGEVIEA
-695 VVEQEEVE
+695 EEIEEVDGDTAE
-703 DLPEGEES
+703 LV
-711 EDDDSADEP
+711 AEP
-720 TGAYIFMATAKGTVK
+720 TGAYIFMATAMGTVK
-735 KTPLVQFS
+735 KTPLAQFS
-743 RPRSSGLIALKLDED
+743 RPRSSGLIALKLKEG
-758 DTLISAAVT
+758 DTLIAAAIT
-767 DGAREVMMFSDGGKV
+767 DGSKEVMLFSDAGKV
-782 IRFKESKVRTMGRT
+782 IRFAEGVVREMGRG
-796 ARGVRGMRL
+796 ARGIRGMRIGK
-805 SEGQQIISMLIPESE
+805 GQQLISMLIPESG
-820 AQILTASERGYG
+820 AQILTASERGFG
-832 KRTAMAEFP
+832 KRTPLSKFP

-854 SNERNGKLVGA
+854 TKERNGKLIGA
-865 VQVLDGEEIMLIS
+865 IQVQEGEEIMLIS

-887 VSEVSSLGRN
+887 VGEVSSLGRN

-904 KLAKDET
+904 KLASDET

-919 EPSAEDDEELLE
+919 EPSEEDEEGFDGDIDGVGGVAAE
-931 GEEGLD
+931 GDAEVVD
-937 GAVEDAGDA
+937 GAQLD
-946 PEAAADES
+946 AAADEET
-954 PISEE
+954 PQE

>member
-1 LICRE
+1 
-6 SLEAARRSDRLCIIQ
+6 
-21 DEWRGVSPEKGTRL
+21 
-35 LMGELAK
+35 MGELAK

-198 IPNLLVNG
+198 VPNLLVNG

-233 IDNGELTVDELMQ
+233 IDNPALTVDDLMQ

-391 ILHRREVVTRRTVF
+391 VLHRREVVTRRTVF

-432 LIKASPTPAEAKL
+432 LIKASPSPAEAKE

-450 AWESSAV
+450 AWESTAV
-457 ETMVE
+457 EAMVE
-462 RAGADACR
+462 RAGADSCR
-470 PDDLEPQ
+470 PETLEPQ

-482 GKYFLSPDQAQAIL
+482 GKYYLSPEQAQAIL
-496 DLRLHRLT
+496 ELRLHRLT

-515 QEILNQIGELIR
+515 QEILTQIGELIR
-527 ILTSATRLMEVI
+527 ILTSAVRLMEVI

-547 AEFGDKRRT
+547 AEFGDARRT
-556 EILDNRLDLTLADL
+556 EILDARLDLTLGDL

-578 TISHGGYA
+578 TISHTGYA
-586 KSQPLTAYQ
+586 KSQPLSAYQ

-607 GVKDEDYIEHLLV
+607 GIKDEDYIAHLLV
-620 ANSHATLL
+620 ANSHSTLL

-665 ERITAMLQVDLEALR
+665 EYITTMLQIDLEAL
-680 QQAPEGDEADDIEGV
+680 QQSAGDDEELDDADDAVIEGEV
-695 VVEQEEVE
+695 IEAEDVAEAEEVDGDTAE
-703 DLPEGEES
+703 LVAE
-711 EDDDSADEP
+711 A
-720 TGAYIFMATAKGTVK
+720 TGAYIFMATASGTVK
-735 KTPLVQFS
+735 RAPLAQFS
-743 RPRSSGLIALKLDED
+743 RPRSSGLIALKLKEG
-758 DTLISAAVT
+758 DTLIAAAIT
-767 DGAREVMMFSDGGKV
+767 DGAKEVMLFSEAGKV
-782 IRFKESKVRTMGRT
+782 IRFAESAVKVRNRVAG
-796 ARGVRGMRL
+796 GIRGMKL
-805 SEGQQIISMLIPESE
+805 GKGKQLISMLIPESG
-820 AQILTASERGYG
+820 AQILTASERGFG
-832 KRTAMAEFP
+832 KRTPLSKFP

-887 VSEVSSLGRN
+887 VGEVSSLGRN

-904 KLAKDET
+904 KLAKDEK

-919 EPSAEDDEELLE
+919 EPSEEEGDELLE
-931 GEEGLD
+931 GDEAPGD
-937 GAVEDAGDA
+937 DAVEASD
-946 PEAAADES
+946 AAADES
-954 PISEE
+954 PASEE

>member
-1 LICRE
+1 
-6 SLEAARRSDRLCIIQ
+6 
-21 DEWRGVSPEKGTRL
+21 
-35 LMGELAK
+35 MGELAK

-233 IDNGELTVDELMQ
+233 IDNGDLTVDELMQ
-246 YIPGPDFPTAAII
+246 FIPGPDFPTAGII

-282 IIEDIDKVGGRQQ
+282 EIEDIDKAGGRQQ
-295 IIVSELPYQLNK
+295 IVVTELPYQLNK

-335 DGMRIVIELRR
+335 DGMRVVIELRR

-432 LIKASPTPAEAKL
+432 LIKASPTPAEAKQ
-445 ALIAT
+445 ALIST
-450 AWESSAV
+450 AWESTAV
-457 ETMVE
+457 EAMVE
-462 RAGADACR
+462 RAGADSCR
-470 PDDLEPQ
+470 PEDLEPQ

-482 GKYFLSPDQAQAIL
+482 GKYYLSPDQAQAIL
-496 DLRLHRLT
+496 ELRLHRLT

-515 QEILNQIGELIR
+515 QEILTQIGELIR
-527 ILTSATRLMEVI
+527 ILTSAVRLMEVI

-547 AEFGDKRRT
+547 AEFGDARRT
-556 EILDNRLDLTLADL
+556 EIVASRMDLTMADL

-586 KSQPLTAYQ
+586 KSQPLHAYQ
-595 AQRRGGKGKSAT
+595 AQRRGGRGKSAT

-665 ERITAMLQVDLEALR
+665 ERITAMLQVDLEAL
-680 QQAPEGDEADDIEGV
+680 QQNAGDEELDDGEGV
-695 VVEQEEVE
+695 V
-703 DLPEGEES
+703 LEGEVIEA
-711 EDDDSADEP
+711 EVADDSDADVADDEQDEP
-720 TGAYIFMATAKGTVK
+720 TGAYIFMATAFGTVK

-743 RPRSSGLIALKLDED
+743 RPRSSGLIALKLEEG
-758 DTLISAAVT
+758 DTLIAAAIT

-782 IRFKESKVRTMGRT
+782 IRFKEKHVRTMGRT

-805 SEGQQIISMLIPESE
+805 PEGQSIISMLIPERD

-919 EPSAEDDEELLE
+919 EPSAEDDDELLE
-931 GEEGLD
+931 GEEGVE

>member
-1 LICRE
+1 
-6 SLEAARRSDRLCIIQ
+6 
-21 DEWRGVSPEKGTRL
+21 
-35 LMGELAK
+35 MGELAK

-91 GNDWNKAY
+91 SNDWNKPY

-134 RYLLVDGQGNFGSVD
+134 RYMLVDGQGNFGSVD

-155 MRYTEVRMTKL
+155 MRYTEVRMSKL

-173 LHKETVDWVPN
+173 LDKETVDWVPN
-184 YDGTEMIPAVMPTK
+184 YDGTEQIPAVMPTK

-216 NIPPHNLTE
+216 NIPPHNLSE
-225 VINGCLAL
+225 VIDGCLAL
-233 IDNGELTVDELMQ
+233 MDNGELTVDELMQ
-246 YIPGPDFPTAAII
+246 YIPGPDFPTAGII

-269 RTGRGRIYMRARA
+269 RTGRGRIYIRARA
-282 IIEDIDKVGGRQQ
+282 EIEDMEKGGNRQQ
-295 IIVSELPYQLNK
+295 IIVTELPYQLNK

-335 DGMRIVIELRR
+335 DGMRVVIELRR
-346 GEVPEVVLNN
+346 GEVGEVVLNN

-373 LIDGQPKVLNL
+373 LVDGQPRTMNL
-384 KDMLEAF
+384 KDMLEVF
-391 ILHRREVVTRRTVF
+391 IRHRREVVTRRTVY

-427 DPVIA
+427 DPVIE
-432 LIKASPTPAEAKL
+432 LIKNSPTPAEAKDR
-445 ALIAT
+445 LIAT

-457 ETMVE
+457 EAMVE
-462 RAGADACR
+462 RAGADSCR
-470 PDDLEPQ
+470 PEDLDPQ
-477 YGLRD
+477 YGLRE
-482 GKYFLSPDQAQAIL
+482 GKYYLSPEQAQAIL
-496 DLRLHRLT
+496 ELRLHRLT

-515 QEILNQIGELIR
+515 QEILTLIGELIR
-527 ILTSATRLMEVI
+527 ILTNPERLMEVI
-539 REELEAVK
+539 REELEKVK
-547 AEFGDKRRT
+547 AEFGDARRT
-556 EILDNRLDLTLADL
+556 EIVASQVDLTIADL

-586 KSQPLTAYQ
+586 KSQPLASYQ
-595 AQRRGGKGKSAT
+595 AQRRGGRGKSAT

-641 YEIPEASRA
+641 FEIPEASRT

-665 ERITAMLQVDLEALR
+665 ERITAMLQIDLEALQR
-680 QQAPEGDEADDIEGV
+680 EAGDEDDLEDAEGAV
-695 VVEQEEVE
+695 LEGEIVEQEVEEVE
-703 DLPEGEES
+703 GDTPELV
-711 EDDDSADEP
+711 AEP
-720 TGAYIFMATAKGTVK
+720 TGAYIFMATAFGTVK

-743 RPRSSGLIALKLDED
+743 KPRSSGLIALRLDEG
-758 DTLISAAVT
+758 DTLIAAAIT
-767 DGAREVMMFSDGGKV
+767 DGAKEVMLFSSAGKV
-782 IRFKESKVRTMGRT
+782 IRFAESMVRIMGRT

-805 SEGQQIISMLIPESE
+805 AKEQQLISMLIPETG
-820 AQILTASERGYG
+820 AQILTASERGFG
-832 KRTAMAEFP
+832 KRTGLGKFP

-854 SNERNGKLVGA
+854 INERNGKLVGA
-865 VQVLDGEEIMLIS
+865 IQVQDGEEIMLIS

-887 VSEVSSLGRN
+887 VDEVSSSGRN

-919 EPSAEDDEELLE
+919 EPSGVDEDEELE
-931 GEEGLD
+931 DGEVAVDATVETPVDDVQQDDAQPAGEE
-937 GAVEDAGDA
+937 
-946 PEAAADES
+946 
-954 PISEE
+954 

>member
-1 LICRE
+1 
-6 SLEAARRSDRLCIIQ
+6 
-21 DEWRGVSPEKGTRL
+21 
-35 LMGELAK
+35 MGELAK
-42 EILPVNIEDEL
+42 EIIPVNIEDEM

-113 HPHGDTAVYD
+113 HPHGDLAVYD

-134 RYLLVDGQGNFGSVD
+134 RYMLVDGQGNFGSVD

-155 MRYTEVRMTKL
+155 MRYTEVRMAKL

-173 LHKETVDWVPN
+173 LDKETVDWVPN

-233 IDNGELTVDELMQ
+233 IENPELTVDELMVH
-246 YIPGPDFPTAAII
+246 IPGPDFPTAGII

-282 IIEDIDKVGGRQQ
+282 TIEDMDKGGNRQQ
-295 IIVSELPYQLNK
+295 IIITELPYQLNK

-322 LEGITE
+322 IEGITE

-335 DGMRIVIELRR
+335 DGMRVVIELRR
-346 GEVPEVVLNN
+346 GESGEVVLNN

-362 MQSVFGINVVA
+362 MQGVFGINVVA
-373 LIDGQPKVLNL
+373 LVDGQPRILNL
-384 KDMLEAF
+384 KDMLEVF
-391 ILHRREVVTRRTVF
+391 IRHRREVVTRRTVF

-432 LIKASPTPAEAKL
+432 LIKASPTPADAKER
-445 ALIAT
+445 LIAT
-450 AWESSAV
+450 AWESTAV

-462 RAGADACR
+462 RAGADVCR
-470 PDDLEPQ
+470 PEDLDPQ

-482 GKYFLSPDQAQAIL
+482 GKYFLSPEQAQAIL

-515 QEILNQIGELIR
+515 QEILTQIGELLR
-527 ILTSATRLMEVI
+527 ILNSSVRLMEVI
-539 REELEAVK
+539 CEELEKVK
-547 AEFGDKRRT
+547 ADFGDARRT
-556 EILDNRLDLTLADL
+556 EIVASQIDLKHEDM
-570 ITEEERVV
+570 ITREGRVV

-586 KSQPLTAYQ
+586 KTQSLAEYQ
-595 AQRRGGKGKSAT
+595 AQRRGGKGKSAS

-620 ANSHATLL
+620 ANSHDTLL
-628 LFSSKGKVYWLKT
+628 LFSSKGKVYWLRT
-641 YEIPEASRA
+641 FEIPEASRA

-665 ERITAMLQVDLEALR
+665 EQITAMLPIDLKALR
-680 QQAPEGDEADDIEGV
+680 EQAPEGDELDDIEGEI
-695 VVEQEEVE
+695 VEREEVE
-703 DLPEGEES
+703 ELAEDEEGDE
-711 EDDDSADEP
+711 ADGQNEP
-720 TGAYIFMATAKGTVK
+720 TGAYIFMATANGTVK

-743 RPRSSGLIALKLDED
+743 KPRSAGLIALRLGEG
-758 DTLISAAVT
+758 DTLIAAAVT

-805 SEGQQIISMLIPESE
+805 PEGQHIISMLIPEAG

-887 VSEVSSLGRN
+887 VDEVSSLSRN

-904 KLAKDET
+904 KLASDET

-919 EPSAEDDEELLE
+919 EPSGVDE
-931 GEEGLD
+931 
-937 GAVEDAGDA
+937 VEVDVL
-946 PEAAADES
+946 AADEYPADDAGELEQPVADDAPADS
-954 PISEE
+954 DE